1 MMGKVLSGKVA
12 IITGAN
18 QGLGLEIAYK
28 YLAAGANLMLCARNG
43 TMLEKARV
51 DLTSIASPG
60 QKVVAQTADVS
71 VESQVQNLVDQ
82 TLDQLNGCHIL
93 VNNAGVY
100 GPKGEI
106 ENVGWSDWVS
116 AIQINVFGSVL
127 MSRAVVPHFKKQH
140 YGKVIQLSGGGA
152 TSPMPRISAYA
163 VSKAAIVR
171 YAETL
176 AEEVRGTGIDVN
188 AIAPGA
194 LNTRMLDEILAA
206 GPQVVGQDFYNRAV
220 KQKMSGG
227 AGLDRGADLALFLA
241 SPASDGIT
249 AKLISAVWDEWEQW
263 PAHLQELSGSDAYT
277 LRRISGRDRGFAWG
291 DK

>member
-1 MMGKVLSGKVA
+1 MEKVLSGKVA

-18 QGLGLEIAYK
+18 QGLGLVIAHK
-28 YLAAGANLMLCARNG
+28 YLAAGADLMLCARNS
-43 TMLEKARV
+43 TMLEQAQA
-51 DLTSIASPG
+51 DLVAVASPG

-71 VESQVQNLVDQ
+71 VASDVKSVVSR
-82 TLDQLNGCHIL
+82 TLDQLKGCHIL

-100 GPKGEI
+100 GPKGDI
-106 ENVGWSDWVS
+106 ETVPWLEWV
-116 AIQINVFGSVL
+116 AAMQINVFGSVL
-127 MSRAVVPHFKKQH
+127 MSRAVLPHFKKQS

-152 TSPMPRISAYA
+152 TCPMPRISAYA
-163 VSKAAIVR
+163 VTKAAIVR

-194 LNTRMLDEILAA
+194 LNTRMLDEILEA
-206 GPQVVGQDFYNRAV
+206 GPDKVGKAFYERSLH
-220 KQKMSGG
+220 QKETGG
-227 AGLDRGADLALFLA
+227 ACLSKGAELALFLA

-249 AKLISAVWDEWEQW
+249 AKLISAVWDNWEQW
-263 PAHLQELSGSDAYT
+263 PEHLQELSDSDAYT
-277 LRRISGRDRGFAWG
+277 LRRITGRDRGFTWG

>member
-1 MMGKVLSGKVA
+1 MEKMLSGKVA

-18 QGLGLEIAYK
+18 QGLGLEIAHR
-28 YLAAGANLMLCARNG
+28 YLAAGADLMLCARNA
-43 TMLEKARV
+43 TMLEQARS
-51 DLTSIASPG
+51 DLVAIASPG

-71 VESQVQNLVDQ
+71 VESDVKNVVEQ

-106 ENVGWSDWVS
+106 ESVDWSEWV
-116 AIQINVFGSVL
+116 AAMQINVFGSVL
-127 MSRAVVPHFKKQH
+127 MSRAVLPHFKRQR

-163 VSKAAIVR
+163 VTKAAIVR

-194 LNTRMLDEILAA
+194 LNTRMLDEILEA
-206 GPQVVGQDFYNRAV
+206 GPDKVGNAFYERSL
-220 KQKMSGG
+220 KQKESGG
-227 AGLDRGADLALFLA
+227 AGLIRGAELAVFLA

-249 AKLISAVWDEWEQW
+249 AKLISAVWDNWELW
-263 PAHLQELSGSDAYT
+263 PEHLQELSGSDAYT
-277 LRRISGRDRGFAWG
+277 LRRIAGRERGFSWG